1 MSNKT
6 EAIGNHFLEV
16 LRLSE
21 LSDRE
26 GGLKELG
33 RNVGHMEPPLVADVC
48 SRKSLVL
55 RLQLG
60 E

>member
-1 MSNKT
+1 M
-6 EAIGNHFLEV
+6 
-16 LRLSE
+16 SE
-21 LSDRE
+21 LSDTE

-33 RNVGHMEPPLVADVC
+33 RNVGHTETPLVADVC

-55 RLQLG
+55 RLQLV